1 MDMFLFTSAVIFGIY
16 LVLCLAYYLFQERL
30 IFIPVH
36 RKSARSLAL
45 TKEFQE
51 FNIATPN
58 NGSIHAL
65 LIKAAGNKPKGL
77 IFYLHGNTGSI
88 QRWSHMGQELCDFD
102 YDVLVMDY
110 RGYGK
115 SKGPI
120 KEAFMHEDVQT
131 VYSWVK
137 ENFDYQKRIIYGRS
151 LGSGFAVPLA
161 ANNDCNALIL
171 ETPFLSLL
179 HVAFHHAP
187 FIPVKWLIRYPMRSD
202 KLITK
207 VKAPIL
213 IFHGTRDK
221 LVPFQ
226 SAFDLFS
233 LISNDPKNEMV
244 TIPDGKHN
252 NLAVYPIF
260 RERLKAW
267 LNKE

>member
-1 MDMFLFTSAVIFGIY
+1 M
-16 LVLCLAYYLFQERL
+16 
-30 IFIPVH
+30 
-36 RKSARSLAL
+36 
-45 TKEFQE
+45 
-51 FNIATPN
+51 
-58 NGSIHAL
+58 
-65 LIKAAGNKPKGL
+65 
-77 IFYLHGNTGSI
+77 

-115 SKGPI
+115 SKGQLN
-120 KEAFMHEDVQT
+120 EAFMHEDVQA
-131 VYSWVK
+131 VYDWVK
-137 ENFDYQKRIIYGRS
+137 ENFDYEKRIIYGRS

-161 ANNDCNALIL
+161 AKNDCDALIL

-202 KLITK
+202 RLIAQ
-207 VKAPIL
+207 VKAPVL

-267 LNKE
+267 LNR